1 MAFIQT
7 VPAEQATDKLQEL
20 YNDDLKN
27 LGYVANYTKAMSLRP
42 EVIMAW
48 RNLIGTIRSKMRLRR
63 FELVTIAAAS
73 ALRCTY

>member
-1 MAFIQT
+1 MTFIRT

-20 YNDDLKN
+20 YNDDLQS

-42 EVIMAW
+42 EVILAW
-48 RNLIGTIRSKMRLRR
+48 RQLIGTIRPKMRLRR
-63 FELVTIAAAS
+63 FELVTFAAAG